1 MTQTLELLAKA
12 LEKKTISDWARS
24 FNVSPSAI
32 TNARA
37 RGRLS
42 PVFAG
47 NLAIELGESP
57 EHWMAIA
64 AMEAEPESPLL
75 QRLRKS
81 QENWRKLLLTN
92 NTKRTR
98 KCGFFSF
105 KGRVARLFDAVNR
118 TFGSGYVAIKDQRQ
132 IRQ

>member
-1 MTQTLELLAKA
+1 MTHTLELLNKA
-12 LEKKTISDWARS
+12 LEKKTISDWARA

-64 AMEAEPESPLL
+64 AMEAEPDSPLL
-75 QRLRKS
+75 TRLRNCK
-81 QENWRKLLLTN
+81 ELRRKL
-92 NTKRTR
+92 
-98 KCGFFSF
+98 
-105 KGRVARLFDAVNR
+105 
-118 TFGSGYVAIKDQRQ
+118 
-132 IRQ
+132 